1 MEGSHT
7 RFSSESRGILDNLDP
22 QRFSSQIPAPIS
34 GRRRNSTASAVGGPG
49 LTDLINKSLAKTRPE
64 NTRRPYTDSRK
75 SLLLDSRKSL
85 RSSQRTSLLP
95 NNAINSGVTNAT
107 NTNNKDPRPLR
118 DKNFQS
124 LIQQEIFDYLQA
136 QKYDVQANHPISLKA
151 LRQPTQKDF
160 VFLFRWLYQRMD
172 PGYSFTKSLVYDVY
186 AILKTIQYPYLETI
200 NKSQISAVGG
210 SSWPKFLGML
220 HWLVNTN
227 KRLDAYLQKVDLSL
241 VSQNTQDLT
250 VLRQPI
256 GTVDEQEDKQEKY
269 ELIVER
275 LFIDYIVQSYKSF
288 LNLDDDYTTYMK
300 ELVVGFEKFTQVIE
314 TDISN
319 IAMSNS
325 HLSVR
330 YHDLVEKGKEMKVAK
345 DKFNALQSD
354 LTKFQNYVNA
364 MQHKSQEW
372 PRKLEKMEAA
382 KHSKAEELKKTER
395 DIAHLRE
402 LIKGKSME
410 IAEIDKYNG
419 ERERLTKALD
429 TISSQIDQAVSSLK
443 TQRRDAEGAYKTL
456 VDVSEQYGVATDSL
470 AMARSNV
477 GHDTSDIQQKFSLP
491 PNYLEKYDLSQDDSQ
506 FENLVGSSLRETI
519 MPVLL
524 QLNETIQSRIQN
536 SSQENSSHEAQLE
549 TIRLEINEKTKELES
564 LEQELSLAKAR
575 FDGFKQESHGRLL
588 SQRIEIE
595 KMERKLQNA
604 KYSSHQKVVQAE
616 QDVENTKLRYEELK
630 LSLNREKNN
639 LYAKVINVIDFVS
652 TFKINVQSS
661 VESLELL
668 AAEKLREVQSE

>member
-1 MEGSHT
+1 MEEPHT
-7 RFSSESRGILDNLDP
+7 RFSRESRGILDSLDP

-34 GRRRNSTASAVGGPG
+34 GRRRNSTASAIGGSG
-49 LTDLINKSLAKTRPE
+49 LTDLINKSVAKTRPE

-95 NNAINSGVTNAT
+95 SSGINGGTNAT

-118 DKNFQS
+118 DKNFQNI
-124 LIQQEIFDYLQA
+124 IQQEVFDYLQA
-136 QKYDVQANHPISLKA
+136 QKFDVQANHPISLKA

-160 VFLFRWLYQRMD
+160 IFVFRWLYQRMD
-172 PGYSFTKSLVYDVY
+172 PGYTFTKSLVYDVY

-227 KRLDAYLQKVDLSL
+227 KRLDAYLQKVDLTL
-241 VSQNTQDLT
+241 VSQNTQDIT

-288 LNLDDDYTTYMK
+288 LNLDDDYTAYMK
-300 ELVVGFEKFTQVIE
+300 ELVLGFEKFTQVIQ

-319 IAMSNS
+319 ISMSNS

-330 YHDLVEKGKEMKVAK
+330 YHDSVEKGKEVKVAR

-372 PRKLEKMEAA
+372 PRKLEKMETE
-382 KHSKAEELKKTER
+382 KHLKAEEVKKTEK
-395 DIAHLRE
+395 DITELRE

-410 IAEIDKYNG
+410 IAEIDKYNV

-443 TQRRDAEGAYKTL
+443 TQRRETDGAYKTL
-456 VDVSEQYGVATDSL
+456 IDVSEQYRVSTDSL
-470 AMARSNV
+470 AMARLKV
-477 GHDTSDIQQKFSLP
+477 GHDTSDAQKIFSLP
-491 PNYLEKYDLSQDDSQ
+491 AAFLSNYDFTQNESQ
-506 FENLVGSSLRETI
+506 FEVPEGLRIRETI
-519 MPVLL
+519 MPVLSK
-524 QLNETIQSRIQN
+524 LNATIQVRIQDFLR
-536 SSQENSSHEAQLE
+536 ENSSYEAQLDA
-549 TIRLEINEKTKELES
+549 IRLEINEKTKELES
-564 LEQELSLAKAR
+564 LEHEMSLTKSRYDA
-575 FDGFKQESHGRLL
+575 FKQESHGRLL

-604 KYSSHQKVVQAE
+604 KYTSHQKVVQAE

-639 LYAKVINVIDFVS
+639 LYSKVINVIDYVS

-661 VESLELL
+661 VENLELL
-668 AAEKLREVQSE
+668 AVEKLNEVKSE